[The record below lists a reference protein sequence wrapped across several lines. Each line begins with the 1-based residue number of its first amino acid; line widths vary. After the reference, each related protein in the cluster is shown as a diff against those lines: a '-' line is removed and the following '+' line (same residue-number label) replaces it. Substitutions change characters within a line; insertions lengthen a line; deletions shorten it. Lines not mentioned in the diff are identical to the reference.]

1 MGEGSDAKRICI
13 FTVYA
18 LHCVPSE
25 NIRMHY
31 FAPLFIFFFLDTQK
45 KEKTAQAIGQ
55 VSLGFILTLLFVS
68 AVYLNKLISLS
79 H

>member
-1 MGEGSDAKRICI
+1 MQKGFVSLLYMPCI
-13 FTVYA
+13 VYPVRTYA
-18 LHCVPSE
+18 CITL
-25 NIRMHY
+25 RHY
-31 FAPLFIFFFLDTQK
+31 LFFFFLDTQK

-55 VSLGFILTLLFVS
+55 VSLGFILTLFFVS

>member
-1 MGEGSDAKRICI
+1 MQKGFVSLLYMPCSVYPVRTYACI
-13 FTVYA
+13 T
-18 LHCVPSE
+18 L
-25 NIRMHY
+25 RHY
-31 FAPLFIFFFLDTQK
+31 LFFFFGHTE

-55 VSLGFILTLLFVS
+55 VSLGFILTLFLVS

>member
-1 MGEGSDAKRICI
+1 MQKGFVSLLYMPCI
-13 FTVYA
+13 VYPVRTYA
-18 LHCVPSE
+18 CITL
-25 NIRMHY
+25 RHY
-31 FAPLFIFFFLDTQK
+31 YYYYFFFGHTK

-55 VSLGFILTLLFVS
+55 VSLGFILTLFFVS